1 MSTKKEV
8 TKQEEDGAA
17 ADAALPM
24 DRAEEI
30 WLREDE
36 RWELTWPIWHMLP
49 RHERKALAFKYGYKT
64 IGEFEE
70 YMSLQRGITDSAEA
84 QPYANNLLYPEYPD
98 ATQGKHTEEKP
109 HALAVAPEDDE
120 ESADEN
126 LEEAIRSEQ
135 EAAVERITTEELMKV
150 GGKILMLPDELL
162 HKVFSW
168 LPVDTYATLS
178 LVSPHWK
185 AFTRTEAVY
194 RRLCERLYLNQSKR
208 RALHVHRFN
217 NSYHTMLER
226 RPRVRA
232 GGGVYVM
239 KYSQVKAIQR
249 DMWTEVRSS
258 SILRV
263 KKAGVGG
270 CESCV
275 SLFRHPP
282 FGRFLWVPFSKWS
295 TTGISTFR
303 KTAASCTP

>member
-1 MSTKKEV
+1 MSTKEEV
-8 TKQEEDGAA
+8 TKPQEAA
-17 ADAALPM
+17 SDATASMPI

-30 WLREDE
+30 WFREDE

-70 YMSLQRGITDSAEA
+70 YMSLQRGITDSAEV

-98 ATQGKHTEEKP
+98 AAAQGKHAEEKP
-109 HALAVAPEDDE
+109 HAILVAPEDDE
-120 ESADEN
+120 DSADAN

-150 GGKILMLPDELL
+150 GGNILMLPDELL

-168 LPVDTYATLS
+168 LPVDTYAALS

-217 NSYHTMLER
+217 NSYRTMLER
-226 RPRVRA
+226 RPRIRA

-239 KYSQVKAIQR
+239 KYSQVKPVQR
-249 DMWTEVRSS
+249 DMWTEVR
-258 SILRV
+258 LFPLL
-263 KKAGVGG
+263 GV
-270 CESCV
+270 EN
-275 SLFRHPP
+275 
-282 FGRFLWVPFSKWS
+282 
-295 TTGISTFR
+295 
-303 KTAASCTP
+303 